1 MQELSLEVLDV
12 AENSVRAGAGLIEIT
27 VEEDT
32 AADLLSITIRD
43 DGKGMDAETV
53 RRVTDP
59 FYTTRTTRRV
69 GLGVPFFKMAAE
81 LSGGDFSIE
90 SAPGKGTAVRARFG
104 LTNIDRMPLGDMEG
118 TIRTLVQGSP
128 DIDFVYVRRRDGREL
143 RMDTRDFRREL
154 GEGIPLD
161 EPAVLAFLEEYL
173 RENTRELLTPGDDTE
188 EETP

>member
-1 MQELSLEVLDV
+1 MQELSLNVLDV

-104 LTNIDRMPLGDMEG
+104 LTNIDRMPLGDITS
-118 TIRTLVQGSP
+118 TIHTLVVYHP
-128 DIDFVYVRRRDGREL
+128 DTDFVYQYRFNGRSFT
-143 RMDTRDFRREL
+143 MDTRQFRQIL
-154 GEGIPLD
+154 GDVPFDTPEVSDYIR
-161 EPAVLAFLEEYL
+161 EYL
-173 RENTRELLTPGDDTE
+173 NENKLDTDGGVSY
-188 EETP
+188 